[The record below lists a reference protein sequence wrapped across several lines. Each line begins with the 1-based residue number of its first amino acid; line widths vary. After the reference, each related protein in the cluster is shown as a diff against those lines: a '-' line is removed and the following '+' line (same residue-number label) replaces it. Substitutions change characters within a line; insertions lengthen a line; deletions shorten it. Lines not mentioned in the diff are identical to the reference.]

1 MQDPDSD
8 AAPNEDY
15 ELNDDFIDDS
25 EVYEFYEGD
34 WRKPK
39 HTGFYINNV
48 SNSSA
53 VVGIALNTRVNMFLT
68 GRSSSHRRSSPVT
81 NYRQLCSAHSES
93 STTCISL
100 CHYKQV
106 TSHTCCICIPRET
119 ASRFDGPGSH
129 ANRHTPAQGFCTQS

>member
-48 SNSSA
+48 SNSST
-53 VVGIALNTRVNMFLT
+53 VMGIALNMCKHV
-68 GRSSSHRRSSPVT
+68 S
-81 NYRQLCSAHSES
+81 
-93 STTCISL
+93 
-100 CHYKQV
+100 
-106 TSHTCCICIPRET
+106 
-119 ASRFDGPGSH
+119 DW
-129 ANRHTPAQGFCTQS
+129 ANQQSQEKFPCNSI